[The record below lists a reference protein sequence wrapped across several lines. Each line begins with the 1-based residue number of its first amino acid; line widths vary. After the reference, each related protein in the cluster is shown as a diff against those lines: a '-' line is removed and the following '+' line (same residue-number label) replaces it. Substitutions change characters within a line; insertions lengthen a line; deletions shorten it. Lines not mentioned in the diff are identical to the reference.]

1 MSKMGQ
7 NPDLG
12 PCTPVNRH
20 RRNPGYHQHPQPA
33 DATLWLPRTPSRVLE
48 FTLTLVVWG
57 TWANNCRCIALLV
70 EKLTAP

>member
-20 RRNPGYHQHPQPA
+20 RRNPGYHQHPQPCGRHLVASAHPKQGARVYA
-33 DATLWLPRTPSRVLE
+33 DPGRLGNVGEQLPLHSSI
-48 FTLTLVVWG
+48 G
-57 TWANNCRCIALLV
+57 
-70 EKLTAP
+70 